1 MDALT
6 SNSLLKNVPGIVFR
20 ENGEIVFNKNSPLIP
35 SHELTNYV
43 EFDLSPFDYDPTP
56 EKYRKYRIEA
66 GRGCPFSCSF
76 CSTSKFW
83 GRKYRVKKVEQII
96 SEIKE
101 YIRLY
106 HIHEFNLQHDMLT
119 ADKSFMSELC
129 KSIRQIDYDFV
140 WNCSA
145 RADCID
151 EEMLDE
157 MAASKCTAI
166 YIGIETG
173 SPRMQVIEKKNL
185 DLDKSINM
193 IKYAAKVGIEP
204 TVSFIFGFPDET
216 IEDAKMTLKL
226 IEILFLNGI
235 RKIQL
240 HKYMLLPGTEDTNK
254 KRNNIYLDEE
264 QTPFSIHYRKIIREP
279 EIRELVESNPELF
292 IQYYAFQS
300 DVTERY
306 NRMDMFVAIIR
317 ITMHKYPASVKTMLL
332 RHGLEGLYDK
342 YNYVLGQFF
351 DKNNEEGVSVCAI
364 NGYLLNCMD
373 QCFEKMV
380 AAETEISDI
389 QHLRDVYFYEKQL
402 QLCREAGVGI
412 HSDVKYPLYLKFD
425 IDVVAAVEHSHVIN
439 KKTFISLDL
448 SAEGKPV
455 VKKLTVKSKEKL

>member
-1 MDALT
+1 MPLVDALT

-43 EFDLSPFDYDPTP
+43 EFDLSPFDYDPTL

-193 IKYAAKVGIEP
+193 IK
-204 TVSFIFGFPDET
+204 
-216 IEDAKMTLKL
+216 
-226 IEILFLNGI
+226 
-235 RKIQL
+235 
-240 HKYMLLPGTEDTNK
+240 
-254 KRNNIYLDEE
+254 
-264 QTPFSIHYRKIIREP
+264 
-279 EIRELVESNPELF
+279 
-292 IQYYAFQS
+292 
-300 DVTERY
+300 
-306 NRMDMFVAIIR
+306 
-317 ITMHKYPASVKTMLL
+317 
-332 RHGLEGLYDK
+332 
-342 YNYVLGQFF
+342 
-351 DKNNEEGVSVCAI
+351 
-364 NGYLLNCMD
+364 
-373 QCFEKMV
+373 
-380 AAETEISDI
+380 
-389 QHLRDVYFYEKQL
+389 
-402 QLCREAGVGI
+402 
-412 HSDVKYPLYLKFD
+412 
-425 IDVVAAVEHSHVIN
+425 
-439 KKTFISLDL
+439 
-448 SAEGKPV
+448 
-455 VKKLTVKSKEKL
+455 